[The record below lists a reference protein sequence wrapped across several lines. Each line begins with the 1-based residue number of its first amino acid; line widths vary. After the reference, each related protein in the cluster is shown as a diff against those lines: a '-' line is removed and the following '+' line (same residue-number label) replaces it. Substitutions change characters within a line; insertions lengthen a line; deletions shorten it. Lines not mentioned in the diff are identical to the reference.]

1 MIKNIKKIIKK
12 LAIYLIQLQP
22 TKEIKDSDLEYLLW
36 ISSLYLQIKSIP
48 GHIAE
53 VGVASGRNTIMFAR
67 LIHIFGDASSR
78 QYIGF
83 DTFEGYNKEDLQRDQ
98 HLLAGNE
105 HWKLYSKK
113 DILDRCVANNIEHI
127 VELFQ
132 CDVVSELPKI
142 LTKHKGKKFQPN
154 KARFALVYIDCNG
167 YNAALKS
174 MQSFLPYMVP
184 GSIFAIDEKLQGGET
199 EAMIDFAKSN
209 KLTIEKPGI
218 NQVPMIIRVPN

>member
-1 MIKNIKKIIKK
+1 MR
-12 LAIYLIQLQP
+12 
-22 TKEIKDSDLEYLLW
+22 
-36 ISSLYLQIKSIP
+36 SIP

-53 VGVASGRNTIMFAR
+53 VGVACGRNAIIFGR
-67 LIHIFGDASSR
+67 LIKIFGDSSLR

-83 DTFEGYNKEDLQRDQ
+83 DTFDGFTETDLLRDK
-98 HLLAGNE
+98 HLAGENNR
-105 HWKLYSKK
+105 WKVFSKSEVLK
-113 DILDRCVANNIEHI
+113 RCAVNGVTDL
-127 VELFQ
+127 VELFEG
-132 CDVVSELPKI
+132 DASIEVPRI
-142 LTKHKGKKFQPN
+142 LAKHKGKKFQPN